1 MNTKNKL
8 WLLRPQ
14 KDLPSEYSPWE
25 PWYDKAFGFVI
36 SAESEEA
43 ARKIAHENEG
53 DENRGFP
60 NNYRAAITQSPWLES
75 GYSTCIELTNE
86 HPEGIVIRDF
96 ASA

>member
-8 WLLRPQ
+8 WILRPQ

-43 ARKIAHENEG
+43 ARKIAHENAG
-53 DENRGFP
+53 YENGVFLGK
-60 NNYRAAITQSPWLES
+60 YRAGTTQSPWLEPQ
-75 GYSTCIELTNE
+75 YSTCIELTNE